1 MTMQELDDLKKCKEY
16 QHFLKVEDMLN
27 NMSFDPKKFA
37 KCVRF
42 MHPTIQQN
50 LFRLIREIINEQSNE
65 TDRYYDDRNIASHNM
80 AKKLKEVIDN
90 CTLPYI

>member
-1 MTMQELDDLKKCKEY
+1 MTMQELDNLKESKEY
-16 QHFLKVEDMLN
+16 QHILTVENMLN

-50 LFRLIREIINEQSNE
+50 LFRLIREIINEQADEN
-65 TDRYYDDRNIASHNM
+65 RYFDDRNIGSHEM
-80 AKKLKEVIDN
+80 AKQMKEAIKD
-90 CTLPYI
+90 CYLPYI